1 MAGFERVDMARWR
14 SYRRPSRRTL
24 MLRAPRKG
32 TIIIAVTIYLFGLFT
47 ALGWI
52 AVPKDYGV
60 TALAI
65 AGALLILGSLMRDL

>member
-1 MAGFERVDMARWR
+1 MARWR
-14 SYRRPSRRTL
+14 SRQRPSRRTL

-32 TIIIAVTIYLFGLFT
+32 TIIVAVALYLFGLFGV
-47 ALGWI
+47 LGWLTI
-52 AVPKDYGV
+52 PKNYAI

>member
-1 MAGFERVDMARWR
+1 
-14 SYRRPSRRTL
+14 

-32 TIIIAVTIYLFGLFT
+32 TIIVAVALYLFGLFGV
-47 ALGWI
+47 LGWLTI
-52 AVPKDYGV
+52 PKNYAI